1 MSSLA
6 HPRHRQMAQGYVW
19 LNQRP
24 SSLREQVQRT
34 IVPQVV
40 VPIKLIAK
48 AFGDHLLVCSYFSCF
63 PMALVSQLQLWHI
76 GCPESVQPVG
86 DLHFTS
92 HRGADAKVE
101 ALSICGKVG
110 QYWVHQCRT
119 DSVTEVLGHIGSVCR
134 ESVPRS
140 SDRNTAVRTW
150 YLAWYP
156 ISLPRSFTRSPP
168 LYTTSARQTL
178 HGLQARSDPHL
189 SKQSREQQPLCNVC
203 FEWSWEILWEIY
215 R

>member
-1 MSSLA
+1 MLYNKRTDMSSLA

-40 VPIKLIAK
+40 VQIKLIAK
-48 AFGDHLLVCSYFSCF
+48 AFGDHLLACSYFSCF
-63 PMALVSQLQLWHI
+63 PTALVSQLQLWHI
-76 GCPESVQPVG
+76 GCPVSVQPVG

-92 HRGADAKVE
+92 QRGADTKVE
-101 ALSICGKVG
+101 ALSICRKVG
-110 QYWVHQCRT
+110 QYWVHQCWT
-119 DSVTEVLGHIGSVCR
+119 GSVTEGLGHIGSVCR

-150 YLAWYP
+150 YLA
-156 ISLPRSFTRSPP
+156 SLPRSLTRSPP
-168 LYTTSARQTL
+168 LYPTSAWQTL
-178 HGLQARSDPHL
+178 HGLQAQVTHTWANSPENSSLCAMFVL
-189 SKQSREQQPLCNVC
+189 S
-203 FEWSWEILWEIY
+203 
-215 R
+215 